1 MRLVATIFRNTEI
14 LLLVAVTLTHWLFW
28 LHWRKQARAQG
39 SPYRRLVKLA
49 VGLSLCWASISIIG
63 NLRPVAMRFETGPT
77 ATWIKGMG
85 ELWGITVGAALTL
98 YLIVVNLEQRYKPER
113 REFLDAART
122 AILAAPAVFTAYGT
136 GIGRSDY
143 EMKEIDIR
151 IPGLHKDLQGL
162 RILHLSDIHLSP
174 FLSERELARVID
186 MGNEARAKL
195 CVVTGDFIT
204 NGLDPLEACM
214 DQLARIRCEAGVL
227 GCNGNHEI
235 FARAEERTRQL
246 GGARGM
252 RILRDETAVLR
263 FGDARLNIAGVDYQR
278 FHEPYLVHTA
288 RHKQEGMVNLLLSH
302 NPDVFPVAAK
312 QGWDLT
318 LAGHTHGG
326 QITVE
331 ILHQW
336 ANVAR
341 MFTPYVSGKY
351 EQDGK
356 SLYVTRGIGTVGVP
370 ARVGAPPEVSII
382 RLCAS

>member
-1 MRLVATIFRNTEI
+1 MRLAATILRNTEI
-14 LLLVAVTLTHWLFW
+14 LLLAAVTLTHWLFW
-28 LHWRKQARAQG
+28 LHWRKQNATRP
-39 SPYRRLVKLA
+39 SHRRRWGNVLLA
-49 VGLSLCWASISIIG
+49 VSLLWAAVSIIG
-63 NLRPVAMRFETGPT
+63 NLRPVAMRVQTGPT

-85 ELWGITVGAALTL
+85 ELWGITIGAALAL
-98 YLIVVNLEQRYKPER
+98 YLIVVNLEKRYQPER
-113 REFLDAART
+113 REFLDVART

-143 EMKEIDIR
+143 EVKEVDIR
-151 IPGLHKDLQGL
+151 IPGLHRDLRGL

-195 CVVTGDFIT
+195 CLVTGDFIT
-204 NGLDPLEACM
+204 NGLDPLDACM
-214 DQLARIRCEAGVL
+214 DQLARIRCDAGIV

-235 FARAEERTRQL
+235 FAGAEERTRQL
-246 GGARGM
+246 GSTRGM

-278 FHEPYLVHTA
+278 FHEPYLATTA
-288 RHKQEGMVNLLLSH
+288 RHRQEGMLNLLLSH
-302 NPDVFPVAAK
+302 NPDVFPVAAE

-341 MFTPYVSGKY
+341 MFTPFVSGKY
-351 EQDGK
+351 ERNGK